1 MQQALEVSDV
11 FLDNLRFIP
20 SMYTSRLNKPAANGI
35 LNCEKK
41 TNNIEFHFFFWF
53 LTLNR

>member
-35 LNCEKK
+35 LNCEKRQIK
-41 TNNIEFHFFFWF
+41 LNLIFFLVSDIE
-53 LTLNR
+53 

>member
-1 MQQALEVSDV
+1 MQQALEFSDV

-35 LNCEKK
+35 LNYGEKK
-41 TNNIEFHFFFWF
+41 TNKIEFHFFFGR
-53 LTLNR
+53 LNR

>member
-41 TNNIEFHFFFWF
+41 TNKIEFHFFGL

>member
-1 MQQALEVSDV
+1 MQQALEFSDV

-35 LNCEKK
+35 LNYGEKK
-41 TNNIEFHFFFWF
+41 TNKIEFNFFCR